1 MDALKPW
8 HLYLLLCRNGSYY
21 AGITNDLERRFQAH
35 LRGTG
40 ARYTR
45 ANPPVQMLASHP
57 YPDRAS
63 ASRAECALK
72 RLPRARKL
80 AWPGCRRSRAPST
93 SHNLLTRRSRASS
106 REFPTLRCP

>member
-1 MDALKPW
+1 MDAPKPW

-45 ANPPVQMLASHP
+45 ANPPVQVLASHT

-80 AWPGCRRSRAPST
+80 AWLQAQPHTAHESQPAEAS
-93 SHNLLTRRSRASS
+93 LTRA
-106 REFPTLRCP
+106 

>member
-1 MDALKPW
+1 MDAALKPW

-80 AWPGCRRSRAPST
+80 AWLQAQPRTVHESQPADASI
-93 SHNLLTRRSRASS
+93 TRV
-106 REFPTLRCP
+106 

>member
-1 MDALKPW
+1 MSGDNTPMDAPKPW

-45 ANPPVQMLASHP
+45 ANPPVQLLASHR

-72 RLPRARKL
+72 RQPRARKL
-80 AWPGCRRSRAPST
+80 AWLQAQPNCAESQPAD
-93 SHNLLTRRSRASS
+93 ASIT
-106 REFPTLRCP
+106 PV

>member
-1 MDALKPW
+1 MDAPKPW

-40 ARYTR
+40 AHYTR
-45 ANPPVQMLASHP
+45 ANPPVQVLASRT

-63 ASRAECALK
+63 ASRAECVLK
-72 RLPRARKL
+72 RLPRA
-80 AWPGCRRSRAPST
+80 
-93 SHNLLTRRSRASS
+93 
-106 REFPTLRCP
+106 

>member
-1 MDALKPW
+1 MDAPKPW

-35 LRGTG
+35 LHGTG

-45 ANPPVQMLASHP
+45 ANPPVQVLASHR

-72 RLPRARKL
+72 RQPRARKL
-80 AWPGCRRSRAPST
+80 AWLQAQSSDT
-93 SHNLLTRRSRASS
+93 ESHSADASI
-106 REFPTLRCP
+106 THI

>member
-1 MDALKPW
+1 MDAPKPW

-45 ANPPVQMLASHP
+45 ANPPLQVLASHP
-57 YPDRAS
+57 YPDRAT
-63 ASRAECALK
+63 ASRAEWLLK
-72 RLPRARKL
+72 QPPRARKL
-80 AWPGCRRSRAPST
+80 AWLQAQGLLPAESRPDDT
-93 SHNLLTRRSRASS
+93 PLTPA
-106 REFPTLRCP
+106 